1 MLVFDQLATPLDR
14 ALSAQSQMS
23 ERISTPERKQL
34 LAYLGLVSK
43 WNKVF
48 NLTAIRDSTEMLNLH
63 LLDCLWATFAIERLT
78 GIPRTVV
85 DVGSG
90 AGFPGVVMAI
100 IWPQAQVHCVDT
112 VSKKAAFINQVR
124 AELALSN
131 LHGHHTRIE
140 DFSLSLEST
149 EKPDLITCRA
159 YATIAQL
166 MHTSH
171 HLTDQ
176 HTTIAAMK
184 AKRDVIAQELL
195 EANDALQ
202 NYGLVHQHIEA
213 LQVPNVE
220 GERNLVLLRH
230 QPLHPTA

>member
-1 MLVFDQLATPLDR
+1 
-14 ALSAQSQMS
+14 
-23 ERISTPERKQL
+23 
-34 LAYLGLVSK
+34 
-43 WNKVF
+43 
-48 NLTAIRDSTEMLNLH
+48 
-63 LLDCLWATFAIERLT
+63 
-78 GIPRTVV
+78 
-85 DVGSG
+85 
-90 AGFPGVVMAI
+90 
-100 IWPQAQVHCVDT
+100 
-112 VSKKAAFINQVR
+112 
-124 AELALSN
+124 LALSN

>member
-112 VSKKAAFINQVR
+112 VSKKAAFINQV
-124 AELALSN
+124 
-131 LHGHHTRIE
+131 
-140 DFSLSLEST
+140 
-149 EKPDLITCRA
+149 
-159 YATIAQL
+159 
-166 MHTSH
+166 
-171 HLTDQ
+171 
-176 HTTIAAMK
+176 
-184 AKRDVIAQELL
+184 
-195 EANDALQ
+195 
-202 NYGLVHQHIEA
+202 
-213 LQVPNVE
+213 
-220 GERNLVLLRH
+220 
-230 QPLHPTA
+230 